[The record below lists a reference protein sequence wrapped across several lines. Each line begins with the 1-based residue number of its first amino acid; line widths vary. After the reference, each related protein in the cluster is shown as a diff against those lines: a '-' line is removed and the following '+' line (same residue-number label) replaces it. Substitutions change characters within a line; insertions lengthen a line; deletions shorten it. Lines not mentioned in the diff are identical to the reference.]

1 MSSQK
6 FSLKLDGKN
15 IEVETNSLAEQANGS
30 ALVRCGDTLVL
41 ATCVMSKQN
50 REDLDF
56 FPLFVEYQEKYY
68 AAGKIKGPRYI
79 KRESRPSD
87 EAICNARLI
96 DRCIRP
102 RFPKGLKREIQV
114 IITVLSWDG
123 ENDPDLLGL
132 IASSIALSI
141 SDVPWNG
148 PLGAVRVC
156 RKNNNFILSPSYEQ
170 KEGADMD
177 IVFAGLYHN
186 KEFLINM
193 IEGSFQQIEEKVILE
208 AYDFTE
214 KHIKKIIEFQNDI
227 KKKSGK
233 KKVILE
239 PSAQDPDLE
248 KEIKKFLG
256 DKFEKAFFQK
266 DKIKRSEQLDDLT
279 KELSFFIEDK
289 YEDNNKLKYA
299 LSFLDE
305 EADRLVHE
313 NVIKY
318 DKRVDARKLDEV
330 RKITSEV
337 GLIPRTHGSGLFSRG
352 QTKAL
357 SILTLGGPGDQQLIE
372 GMEVV
377 GDKRFMH
384 HYNFPPYSSGEVK
397 PLRGP
402 GRREIGHGVLA
413 EKALL
418 PLLPNV
424 EEFPYTIRIVS
435 EIVSSNGSTSMAS
448 VSGCSLALMDA
459 GVPIKG
465 KGLVTGIAIGLIKD
479 EETGKYK
486 LLTDIQG
493 PEDHHGDM
501 DFKIAG
507 TRQGITVV
515 QMDVKVDGINR
526 KIIEDALD
534 RAKKARFE
542 ILDVM
547 EKTISKPRDELSPYA
562 PRIFTIQINPDKI
575 GELIGPG
582 GKVINK
588 IIDETGAEIDIQD
601 SGLVFV
607 TSEKKEAAEKAIDW
621 IKNITR
627 EVKAGEVFQGKVK
640 RILDFGAFVEILP
653 GQDGLIHISKLSDK
667 RVEKVEDVVKIGDS
681 VSVKV
686 ISVDDQGRINLTLLK

>member
-1 MSSQK
+1 MK

-15 IEVETNSLAEQANGS
+15 IEVEIRGLAEQANGS

-41 ATCVMSKQN
+41 ATCVMSKQD
-50 REDLDF
+50 REDLGF

-87 EAICNARLI
+87 EAVCNSRLI

-102 RFPKGLKREIQV
+102 RFPKGLTKEIQV
-114 IITVLSWDG
+114 IATVLSWDG
-123 ENDPDLLGL
+123 ENDPDLLSL
-132 IASSIALSI
+132 IACSIALSI
-141 SDVPWNG
+141 SDIPWDG

-156 RKNNNFILSPSYEQ
+156 RKNDKFILNPFYEER
-170 KEGADMD
+170 KDTDMN
-177 IVFAGLYHN
+177 IVFVGLCDN

-193 IEGSFQQIEEKVILE
+193 IEGSFQQIGEKAVCQ
-208 AYDFTE
+208 AYDFAE

-227 KKKSGK
+227 KKKLGK
-233 KKVILE
+233 EKIICQPGAK
-239 PSAQDPDLE
+239 DPDLE
-248 KEIKKFLG
+248 KEIKRFLG

-266 DKIKRSEQLDDLT
+266 DKIKREEQLDNLT
-279 KELSFFIEDK
+279 KELSLFIEDK
-289 YEDNNKLKYA
+289 YEDIDKLKYA
-299 LSFLDE
+299 LSFLDR

-318 DKRVDARKLDEV
+318 NKRVDARKLDEI
-330 RKITSEV
+330 RKISSEV
-337 GLIPRTHGSGLFSRG
+337 GLVPRAHGSGLFSRG
-352 QTKAL
+352 QTKSL

-372 GMEVV
+372 GMEIV

-384 HYNFPPYSSGEVK
+384 HYNFPPYSAGEVK

-402 GRREIGHGVLA
+402 GRREIGHGILA

-418 PLLPNV
+418 PLLPDS

-459 GVPIKG
+459 GVPIKD
-465 KGLVTGIAIGLIKD
+465 LVTGIAIGLIKN
-479 EETGKYK
+479 EETGEYK

-501 DFKIAG
+501 DFKVAG
-507 TRQGITVV
+507 TRQGITVI
-515 QMDVKVDGINR
+515 QMDVKINGINR
-526 KIIEDALD
+526 KIIEEALN
-534 RAKKARFE
+534 RAKKARIE
-542 ILDVM
+542 ILDVI
-547 EKTISKPRDELSPYA
+547 EKTISKPRAELSPYA
-562 PRIFTIQINPDKI
+562 PRIFTIQINPSKI

-607 TSEKKEAAEKAIDW
+607 TSETEEAAKKAVAL

-627 EVKAGEVFQGKVK
+627 EVKVGEVFQGKVK
-640 RILDFGAFVEILP
+640 RILEFGAFVEIIP
-653 GQDGLIHISKLSDK
+653 GQEGLIHISKLSDK
-667 RVEKVEDVVKIGDS
+667 RVRKVEDVVKIGDM

-686 ISVDDQGRINLTLLK
+686 ISIDEQGRINLSLLNK

>member
-1 MSSQK
+1 MK
-6 FSLKLDGKN
+6 FNLKLDGKN

-30 ALVRCGDTLVL
+30 VLARCGDTLVL
-41 ATCVMSKQN
+41 ATCVMSKQD
-50 REDLDF
+50 RADLGF

-87 EAICNARLI
+87 EAVCNSRMI
-96 DRCIRP
+96 DRSIRP
-102 RFPKGLKREIQV
+102 RFPKGLIREIQV

-132 IASSIALSI
+132 IASSVALSI
-141 SDVPWNG
+141 SDIPWNG

-156 RKNNNFILSPSYEQ
+156 RKDDGLILNPSYKER
-170 KEGADMD
+170 EGADMD
-177 IVFAGLYHN
+177 IVFVGLLDD

-193 IEGSFQQIEEKVILE
+193 IEGSFQQIEEKAILE
-208 AYDFTE
+208 AYDFAE
-214 KHIKKIIEFQNDI
+214 KHIKKIIEFQDDVR
-227 KKKSGK
+227 KKSGK
-233 KKVILE
+233 EKVVLE
-239 PSAQDPDLE
+239 LGAQDPDLE
-248 KEIKKFLG
+248 KEIKKFLS

-279 KELSFFIEDK
+279 KELSSFIEDK
-289 YEDNNKLKYA
+289 YDDEGKLKYA

-305 EADRLVHE
+305 EADRLIHE

-330 RKITSEV
+330 RKIASEI
-337 GLIPRTHGSGLFSRG
+337 GIIPRAHGSGLFSRG
-352 QTKAL
+352 QTKSL

-397 PLRGP
+397 PVRGP

-465 KGLVTGIAIGLIKD
+465 LATGIAIGLIKD
-479 EETGKYK
+479 EGTGKHK

-501 DFKIAG
+501 DFKVAG

-515 QMDVKVDGINR
+515 QMDVKVNGIDR
-526 KIIEDALD
+526 KIIEQALNM
-534 RAKKARFE
+534 AKKARLE

-547 EKTISKPRDELSPYA
+547 EKTISKPRAELSPHA

-601 SGLVFV
+601 SGLVFI
-607 TSEKKEAAEKAIDW
+607 TSEKGESAEKAVALV
-621 IKNITR
+621 KSITR
-627 EVKAGEVFQGKVK
+627 EVKVGEVFQGEVK

-667 RVEKVEDVVKIGDS
+667 RVEKVEDVVKVGDA

-686 ISVDDQGRINLTLLK
+686 ISVDDQGRINLLLLKK

>member
-1 MSSQK
+1 MK
-6 FSLKLDGKN
+6 FNLKLDGKN

-68 AAGKIKGPRYI
+68 AAGKIKGPKYI

-87 EAICNARLI
+87 EAVCNARLI

-141 SDVPWNG
+141 SDIPWNG

-177 IVFAGLYHN
+177 IIFSGDS
-186 KEFLINM
+186 LINM
-193 IEGSFQQIEEKVILE
+193 IEGSFNQVEEKAVCQ
-208 AYDFTE
+208 AYDFAE
-214 KHIKKIIEFQNDI
+214 KHIEKIIEFQNDI

-233 KKVILE
+233 EKIVCQPIAPDL
-239 PSAQDPDLE
+239 DLE

-299 LSFLDE
+299 LSFLDK

-330 RKITSEV
+330 RKITSEI

-372 GMEVV
+372 GMEIV

-384 HYNFPPYSSGEVK
+384 HYNFPPYSAGEVK

-459 GVPIKG
+459 GVPVE
-465 KGLVTGIAIGLIKD
+465 GLAAGIAIGLIKD

-501 DFKIAG
+501 DFKVAG

-515 QMDVKVDGINR
+515 QMDVKVNGIDR
-526 KIIEDALD
+526 KIIEQALN
-534 RAKKARFE
+534 RAKKARNK

-547 EKTISKPRDELSPYA
+547 EKTISKPRVELSPYA
-562 PRIFTIQINPDKI
+562 PRIFTVQINPDKI

-588 IIDETGAEIDIQD
+588 IIAETGAEIDIQD
-601 SGLVFV
+601 SGLVFI
-607 TSEKKEAAEKAIDW
+607 TSEKEEAAKKAVVW
-621 IKNITR
+621 VKNITR
-627 EVKAGEVFQGKVK
+627 EVKVGEVFQGEVK

-667 RVEKVEDVVKIGDS
+667 RVEKVEDVVKIGDI

>member
-30 ALVRCGDTLVL
+30 VLVRCGDTLVL

-50 REDLDF
+50 REDLGF

-87 EAICNARLI
+87 EAVCNSRLI
-96 DRCIRP
+96 DRSIRP
-102 RFPKGLKREIQV
+102 RFPKGLSREIQV

-132 IASSIALSI
+132 IATSVALSI
-141 SDVPWNG
+141 SDIPWNG

-156 RKNNNFILSPSYEQ
+156 RKDNNLILNPSY
-170 KEGADMD
+170 KEREGSDMD
-177 IVFAGLYHN
+177 LVFVGLLDN

-193 IEGSFQQIEEKVILE
+193 IEGSFQQVEEKAVLE
-208 AYDFTE
+208 AYDFAE
-214 KHIKKIIEFQNDI
+214 KHIKKIIEFQDDI
-227 KKKSGK
+227 KKKAGK
-233 KKVILE
+233 EKVVLE
-239 PSAQDPDLE
+239 LNTQDPDLE
-248 KEIKKFLG
+248 KEIRKFLG

-266 DKIKRSEQLDDLT
+266 DKIKRTEQLDDLT
-279 KELSFFIEDK
+279 KELSSFIEDK

-318 DKRVDARKLDEV
+318 DKRVDARGLDEV
-330 RKITSEV
+330 RKIVSEV

-397 PLRGP
+397 PIRGP
-402 GRREIGHGVLA
+402 GRREIGHGILA
-413 EKALL
+413 EKALM
-418 PLLPNV
+418 PLLPTV

-459 GVPIKG
+459 GVPV
-465 KGLVTGIAIGLIKD
+465 KGLATGIAIGLIKD
-479 EETGKYK
+479 EKTGKHK

-501 DFKIAG
+501 DFKVAG
-507 TRQGITVV
+507 TKQGITVV
-515 QMDVKVDGINR
+515 QMDVKVNGIDR
-526 KIIEDALD
+526 KIIEQALNS
-534 RAKKARFE
+534 AKKARLG

-547 EKTISKPRDELSPYA
+547 EKTISKPRAELSPFA
-562 PRIFTIQINPDKI
+562 PRIFTVQINPDKI

-601 SGLVFV
+601 SGLVFI
-607 TSEKKEAAEKAIDW
+607 TSEKEEAATKAVAMV
-621 IKNITR
+621 KSITR
-627 EVKAGEVFQGKVK
+627 EVKAGEVFEGKVK
-640 RILDFGAFVEILP
+640 TILDFGAFVEILP

-667 RVEKVEDVVKIGDS
+667 RVEKVEDVVKVGDK

-686 ISVDDQGRINLTLLK
+686 ISVDDQGRINLLLLKG

>member
-30 ALVRCGDTLVL
+30 VLVRCGDTLVL

-50 REDLDF
+50 REDLGF

-87 EAICNARLI
+87 EAVCNSRLI
-96 DRCIRP
+96 DRSIRP
-102 RFPKGLKREIQV
+102 RFPKGLSREIQV

-132 IASSIALSI
+132 IATSVALSI
-141 SDVPWNG
+141 SDIPWNG

-156 RKNNNFILSPSYEQ
+156 RKDNNLILNPSY
-170 KEGADMD
+170 KEREGSDMD
-177 IVFAGLYHN
+177 LVFVGLLDN

-193 IEGSFQQIEEKVILE
+193 IEGSFQQVEEKAVLE
-208 AYDFTE
+208 AYDFAE
-214 KHIKKIIEFQNDI
+214 KHIKKIIEFQDDI
-227 KKKSGK
+227 KKKAGK
-233 KKVILE
+233 EKVVLE
-239 PSAQDPDLE
+239 LNTQDPDLE
-248 KEIKKFLG
+248 KEIRKFLG

-266 DKIKRSEQLDDLT
+266 DKIKRTEQLDDLT
-279 KELSFFIEDK
+279 KELSSFIEDK

-318 DKRVDARKLDEV
+318 DKRVDARGLDEV
-330 RKITSEV
+330 RKIVSEV

-397 PLRGP
+397 PIRGP
-402 GRREIGHGVLA
+402 GRREIGHGILA
-413 EKALL
+413 EKALM
-418 PLLPNV
+418 PLLPTV

-459 GVPIKG
+459 GVPV
-465 KGLVTGIAIGLIKD
+465 KGLATGIAIGLVKD
-479 EETGKYK
+479 EKTGKHK

-501 DFKIAG
+501 DFKVAG
-507 TRQGITVV
+507 TKQGITVV
-515 QMDVKVDGINR
+515 QMDVKVNGIDR
-526 KIIEDALD
+526 KIIEQALNS
-534 RAKKARFE
+534 AKKARLE

-547 EKTISKPRDELSPYA
+547 EKTISKPRAELSPFA
-562 PRIFTIQINPDKI
+562 PRIFTVQINPDKI

-601 SGLVFV
+601 SGLVFI
-607 TSEKKEAAEKAIDW
+607 TSEKEEAATKAVAMV
-621 IKNITR
+621 KSITR
-627 EVKAGEVFQGKVK
+627 EVKAGEVFEGKVK
-640 RILDFGAFVEILP
+640 TILDFGAFVEILP

-667 RVEKVEDVVKIGDS
+667 RVEKVEDVVKVGDK

-686 ISVDDQGRINLTLLK
+686 ISVDDQGRINLLLLKG

>member
-1 MSSQK
+1 MK
-6 FSLKLDGKN
+6 FNLKLDGKN

-68 AAGKIKGPRYI
+68 AAGKIKGPKYI

-87 EAICNARLI
+87 EAVCNARLI

-141 SDVPWNG
+141 SDIPWNG

-177 IVFAGLYHN
+177 IIFSGDS
-186 KEFLINM
+186 LINM
-193 IEGSFQQIEEKVILE
+193 IEGSFNQVEEKAVCQ
-208 AYDFTE
+208 AYDFAE
-214 KHIKKIIEFQNDI
+214 KHIEKIIEFQNDI

-233 KKVILE
+233 EKIVCQPIAPDL
-239 PSAQDPDLE
+239 DLE

-299 LSFLDE
+299 LSFLDK

-330 RKITSEV
+330 RKITSEI

-372 GMEVV
+372 GMEIV

-384 HYNFPPYSSGEVK
+384 HYNFPPYSAGEVK

-459 GVPIKG
+459 GVPV
-465 KGLVTGIAIGLIKD
+465 KGLAAGIAIGLIKD

-501 DFKIAG
+501 DFKVAG

-515 QMDVKVDGINR
+515 QMDVKVNGIDR
-526 KIIEDALD
+526 KIIEQALN
-534 RAKKARFE
+534 RAKKARNK

-547 EKTISKPRDELSPYA
+547 EKTISKPRVELSPYA
-562 PRIFTIQINPDKI
+562 PRIFTVQINPDKI

-588 IIDETGAEIDIQD
+588 IIAETGAEIDIQD
-601 SGLVFV
+601 SGLVFI
-607 TSEKKEAAEKAIDW
+607 TSEKEEAAKKAVVW
-621 IKNITR
+621 VKNITR
-627 EVKAGEVFQGKVK
+627 EVKVGEVFQGEVK

-667 RVEKVEDVVKIGDS
+667 RVEKVEDVVKIGDI

>member
-1 MSSQK
+1 MK

-50 REDLDF
+50 REDLGF

-87 EAICNARLI
+87 EAVCNSRLI
-96 DRCIRP
+96 DRSIRP
-102 RFPKGLKREIQV
+102 RFPKDVKREIQV

-141 SDVPWNG
+141 SNIPWNG

-156 RKNNNFILSPSYEQ
+156 RKDSKFILSPSYEQ

-177 IVFAGLYHN
+177 IVFVGLLDN

-193 IEGSFQQIEEKVILE
+193 IEGSFQQIEEKAVLE
-208 AYDFTE
+208 AYDFAE
-214 KHIKKIIEFQNDI
+214 KRIKKIIEFQNDI

-233 KKVILE
+233 EKTVLE
-239 PSAQDPDLE
+239 LGAQDPDLE
-248 KEIKKFLG
+248 KEIKRFLG
-256 DKFEKAFFQK
+256 DKLEKAFFQK

-289 YEDNNKLKYA
+289 YEDNDKLKYA
-299 LSFLDE
+299 LSFLDK

-318 DKRVDARKLDEV
+318 DKRVDSRKLDEV
-330 RKITSEV
+330 RKIASEI

-397 PLRGP
+397 PIRGP

-465 KGLVTGIAIGLIKD
+465 LATGIAIGLIKD

-501 DFKIAG
+501 DFKVAG
-507 TRQGITVV
+507 TRKGITVV
-515 QMDVKVDGINR
+515 QMDVKVDGISR
-526 KIIEDALD
+526 KIMEDALD

-547 EKTISKPRDELSPYA
+547 EKTISKPRAELSPYA
-562 PRIFTIQINPDKI
+562 PRIYTVQINPDKI

-601 SGLVFV
+601 SGLVFI
-607 TSEKKEAAEKAIDW
+607 TSEKEEAAKEAVARVKS
-621 IKNITR
+621 ITR
-627 EVKAGEVFQGKVK
+627 EVKAGEVFEGKVK

-686 ISVDDQGRINLTLLK
+686 ISVDDQGRINLLLLKK